1 MRSHDLDNF
10 TVFLMLDLS
19 HLNRIWL
26 DLDNALM
33 NIKRA
38 HKSLVDQEEYEKLRE
53 RCLDRVGKEHVDIN
67 SLDLFP
73 LPIVIVCGKY
83 DLFMDFDPEIKKH
96 VCRCLRS
103 VAHYIGAS
111 LIFYSQKNSKLVKLL
126 RDTLSHHGFGSSSN
140 PIRTAQIDYNGPL
153 AIPVG
158 ADSWEKIGVPP
169 SSIERIETEFTSEIR
184 QVKKEAVILQD
195 PAKDPGFKESII
207 DELRQ
212 QKDDELQMLLR
223 DSEIRGKFEKIL
235 N

>member
-26 DLDNALM
+26 DLDNALI
-33 NIKRA
+33 NLKRA
-38 HKSLVDQEEYEKLRE
+38 HKSLVDKEDYEKLRE
-53 RCLDRVGKEHVDIN
+53 KSLDRVGKDHVDVN
-67 SLDLFP
+67 SLDIFP
-73 LPIVIVCGKY
+73 LPIVIICGKY

-111 LIFYSQKNSKLVKLL
+111 LIFYSQKNSKLTKLL
-126 RDTLSHHGFGSSSN
+126 RDTVSHHGFGSPSN
-140 PIRTAQIDYNGPL
+140 PIRGAQIDYNGPL
-153 AIPVG
+153 AISVG

-169 SSIERIETEFTSEIR
+169 SSIERIQTEFTSEIK
-184 QVKKEAVILQD
+184 QVKKEAVVLQD
-195 PAKDPGFKESII
+195 PTKDPGFKESLI